1 MIALVLISTN
11 AFAQVGIGT
20 ETPHASAK
28 LDVTSTTQGF
38 LPPRMTFL
46 QRDFIASPSEGL
58 TIYNINTK
66 CLETYNGINWISLC
80 DGSVSP
86 AVFIDS
92 GACSGAQIVYTFNSQ
107 TYKPIESVGQCWLD
121 RNLGASR
128 VALFFDDLYSRGYLY
143 QWGRGVDGHEVIS
156 SDTTTILS
164 STDYPGNG
172 NFIVSPNTPRD
183 WRSPQNSNLWQG
195 VNGVN
200 NPCPSGFRLP
210 TQTELNIERAS
221 WSSDD
226 IYGAFASSLK
236 LPTAGFRS
244 TTNGEIIAPNA
255 RSAYWSSTVG
265 STTDG
270 DGASYLNILSF
281 QVEELISPRGTGRSV
296 RCIKD

>member
-1 MIALVLISTN
+1 
-11 AFAQVGIGT
+11 
-20 ETPHASAK
+20 
-28 LDVTSTTQGF
+28 
-38 LPPRMTFL
+38 MTFM
-46 QRDFIASPSEGL
+46 QRDLIPTPAEGL
-58 TIYNINTK
+58 TIYNLNTK

-80 DGSVSP
+80 DGSDSP
-86 AVFIDS
+86 AVFINS

-128 VALFFDDLYSRGYLY
+128 VAQFYDDSNSYGDLY
-143 QWGRGVDGHEVIS
+143 QWGRGVDGHEARS
-156 SDTTTILS
+156 SEITTILS
-164 STDYPGNG
+164 STDLPGNG
-172 NFIVSPNTPRD
+172 NFIVSPNAPND

-221 WSSDD
+221 WSSDN
-226 IYGAFASSLK
+226 IYGAYASSLK
-236 LPTAGFRS
+236 LPSAGFRS
-244 TTNGEIIAPNA
+244 TSNGAITGPHV
-255 RSAYWSSTVG
+255 RSSYWSSTVG
-265 STTDG
+265 STANG